1 MLSVHGCPLDQLG
14 SREVGG
20 MQLYVRELSR
30 ELGRVG
36 LDVDVYTRKTRPD
49 LPRVVPFGERARVI
63 HLDAGPQQRIDKN
76 QVVQHLPAFIDNLE
90 RFNEREGIV
99 HGVVHSHYWLSGWV
113 GQRLSELWRVP
124 HVTMFHTLGRL
135 KNYANTHAGGR
146 RGTLETSMR
155 IEIERRVIRQADAI
169 VASTDHELTALVEQY
184 GAQAERIAVMP
195 PGVDLRTFQPIDRDE
210 AREQLGLT
218 GELLLF
224 VGRIDPVKGLD
235 TLLEAVALLRE
246 RPTLRLLV
254 VGGAGA
260 QRAVDPDEAHLR
272 HLARKLEIEDRV
284 FWLGPIAQERLPLYY
299 SAADVC
305 VVPSRYESFGLV
317 ALEALACGGALVASR
332 VGGLPMLVRDG
343 ENGLLV
349 PWRTPEA
356 FAEQITRVLDDPA
369 FAARLR
375 AAARPSMERLG
386 WSGTARR
393 VMDLY
398 QSLAAPAAE
407 PMVAG
412 ARGR

>member
-1 MLSVHGCPLDQLG
+1 
-14 SREVGG
+14 
-20 MQLYVRELSR
+20 
-30 ELGRVG
+30 
-36 LDVDVYTRKTRPD
+36 
-49 LPRVVPFGERARVI
+49 
-63 HLDAGPQQRIDKN
+63 
-76 QVVQHLPAFIDNLE
+76 
-90 RFNEREGIV
+90 
-99 HGVVHSHYWLSGWV
+99 
-113 GQRLSELWRVP
+113 
-124 HVTMFHTLGRL
+124 
-135 KNYANTHAGGR
+135 
-146 RGTLETSMR
+146 
-155 IEIERRVIRQADAI
+155 
-169 VASTDHELTALVEQY
+169 
-184 GAQAERIAVMP
+184 MP
-195 PGVDLRTFQPIDRDE
+195 PGVDLRTFQPVDRDE

-260 QRAVDPDEAHLR
+260 QRALDPDEAHLR
-272 HLARKLEIEDRV
+272 QIARKLEIEDRV

-375 AAARPSMERLG
+375 ATARPSMERLG

-393 VMDLY
+393 VMELY
-398 QSLAAPAAE
+398 QSLSAHAAE